1 MILQPR
7 LLRSPVHK
15 WRNSGAFVSNSINF
29 TSMPKKEKSSPD
41 KPFFE
46 SDAGDGTKR
55 EDQYLTGVKLA
66 ACGISVCLCLF
77 LFALDQTIVATLLT
91 DVGNHFNSFN
101 QIGWLSTGFLISMCV
116 LVTTWGKLSII
127 FGRKNTMIA
136 GVILFEIGS
145 LLCAL
150 ANSMN
155 MLIGGRVLAG
165 VGGGGIQTTA
175 FIIITEVVPIQQRPL
190 AMALVA
196 STFAVASVM
205 GPLVGGAF
213 TSNVTWRWCFYIN
226 LPIGGIALAVFA
238 YIYNPPK
245 VQGTLK
251 EKLRMID
258 YLGIFLCTGGLVVVL
273 LGLTFGS
280 QTKYSWDS
288 AAVIACFVVG
298 GVVTIAYF
306 IWNFAVVKHPMLPW
320 EIVRVIPVL
329 ASAVTM
335 FGVFAYFIAS
345 FLYLS
350 VYFQVIH
357 NASAWKSGV
366 HLLPEIIAVVL
377 MSFMSGVLV
386 HKTRFVKP
394 FAVVGACLGLLGC
407 GLVTLLEVDSSNSK
421 KIGLMIPIGL
431 GVGIL
436 MQSGIIGAQISAPKL
451 PGSTILATTFVNFT
465 RTFGGALAGTLA
477 DAVYTASYNNHIH
490 AAVAKL
496 TSAVQSEL
504 SKFDLKE
511 LINSTEAIKRMSPA
525 AQMVIKKQI
534 MKAIKDVFYMNL
546 GFAVIGVVGCIF
558 ITNQRLPTATNQV
571 RDGDTPKPD
580 TETETEAEALEPKLE
595 PKTEDPS
602 SAESVSDD
610 GKREEVGTRV

>member
-1 MILQPR
+1 M
-7 LLRSPVHK
+7 
-15 WRNSGAFVSNSINF
+15 
-29 TSMPKKEKSSPD
+29 TKKEKATPD

-55 EDQYLTGVKLA
+55 EDQYLTGAKLI
-66 ACGISVCLCLF
+66 ACCVSVCLCLF

-91 DVGNHFNSFN
+91 DVGNHFHSFN

-127 FGRKNTMIA
+127 FGRKGTMIA

-145 LLCAL
+145 LVCAL

-175 FIIITEVVPIQQRPL
+175 FIIITEIVPIHKRPL

-205 GPLVGGAF
+205 GPLIGGAF
-213 TSNVTWRWCFYIN
+213 TSNVSWRWCFYIN
-226 LPIGGIALAVFA
+226 LPVGGIALVVFA
-238 YIYNPPK
+238 YIYRPPK
-245 VQGTLK
+245 VRGTLK
-251 EKLRMID
+251 EKLQEID
-258 YLGIFLCTGGLVVVL
+258 YVGIVLCTGGLVVLL

-306 IWNFAVVKHPMLPW
+306 IWNFLVVEHPMLPW
-320 EIVRVIPVL
+320 EVVRVIPVF
-329 ASAVTM
+329 ASAITM

-366 HLLPEIIAVVL
+366 HLLPMIISVVV
-377 MSFMSGVLV
+377 MSFSSGVLV

-394 FAVVGACLGLLGC
+394 FAVVGACLGIVGC
-407 GLVTLLEVDSSNSK
+407 GLITLLQVDSSSSK

-436 MQSGIIGAQISAPKL
+436 MQSGIIGAQIAAPKL

-465 RTFGGALAGTLA
+465 RTFGGAIAGTLA
-477 DAVYTASYNNHIH
+477 DAVYTASYNNHVH

-496 TSAVQSEL
+496 SSAVQSEL
-504 SKFDLKE
+504 SNYDLKD
-511 LINSTEAIKRMSPA
+511 LINSTAAVRKMSPA
-525 AQMVIKKQI
+525 AQMLIKNQI
-534 MKAIKDVFYMNL
+534 MRAIKDVFYMNL
-546 GFAVIGVVGCIF
+546 GFAVISVLGCIF

-571 RDGDTPKPD
+571 RDGDTAKPE
-580 TETETEAEALEPKLE
+580 TETEAEAEALEPKLE
-595 PKTEDPS
+595 EPNTDDPS

-610 GKREEVGTRV
+610 GKREKVEARV